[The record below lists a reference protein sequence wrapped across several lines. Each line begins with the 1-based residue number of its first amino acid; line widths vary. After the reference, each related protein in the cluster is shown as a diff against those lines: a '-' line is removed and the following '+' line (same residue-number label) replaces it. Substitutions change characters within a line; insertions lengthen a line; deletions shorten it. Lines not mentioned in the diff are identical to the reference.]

1 MTQHGTVLTI
11 GGQLGDDSAT
21 VYENLDDV
29 QFTDA
34 ASSMGSWSATVPS
47 DGEFAHDIFKQ
58 IYIYHDGDILFRGE
72 LESFDDDYSAGTT
85 TLSGRGALVT
95 LDRVTD
101 TVTYSDTTVYEA
113 LRDAWSNTQF
123 DVSVLPPNRELFDK
137 TYPTESDHI
146 QKWSWEGDDD
156 GLTQIVTEGASV
168 ERNRLVI
175 DDPNLLL
182 DDTSGSTQYPSIRPD
197 TQVRYFAMLVETAS
211 PVSEFKV
218 GMKQMN
224 LSGTQWDIVSYDTP
238 QRFHVFHFAFTNSDD
253 RYRPMLETTGETLE
267 ILRTE
272 LMAPD
277 PDGFATIDEVELEG
291 TVFENLQRLHELG
304 AYTFTVRDYE
314 TLDIE
319 AVPIGTIAREPDW
332 RVTDATRTLDFTD
345 YANVVTVHGRT
356 RDDGTQATA
365 TRKNQSEI
373 DELAAR
379 GVGDNGEIQTF
390 EKNPELETQSEVDSR
405 AERLLEESVNE
416 RDEAGTLEI
425 APQYV
430 APGFTYP
437 VSNWGD
443 AFEYGSQIGTNSLYF
458 DGTSYADYQFT
469 YPSSDEPEGLVW
481 TTEFWI
487 HPDCIA
493 SLNADEWV
501 TLFYVA
507 NDIDDAT
514 IRLHGDGS
522 IDFGADVGESYMTRT
537 EPDLIRDGEAQRLS
551 VVWNYETR
559 RLYVDGDL
567 KLELSSYNPSEYS
580 QMWAEIDSATFYIGA
595 DKHGNHNYT
604 GGIDDLRFWMDTG
617 PRSGTKIRETY
628 DTDLLETEADLSTMP
643 VYFRFDDMTD
653 PSTFINDGDVA
664 QYNTETTNA
673 GAEYQDAFG
682 QLEEVQYTL
691 GTGDTISLDFDIS
704 GRIDTEL
711 IKTQRVSRSNRR
723 SL

>member
-21 VYENLDDV
+21 VFENLDDV

-47 DGEFAHDIFKQ
+47 DGGFADAIFED
-58 IYIYHDGDILFRGE
+58 IYIYHEDDILFGGE

-123 DVSVLPPNRELFDK
+123 DVSVLPPNRELFNK
-137 TYPTESDHI
+137 TYPSESDHI
-146 QKWSWEGDDD
+146 RKWGWEGDDD
-156 GLTQIVTEGASV
+156 GLTGIDTSGAFV

-175 DDPNLLL
+175 DDPNLML
-182 DDTSGSTQYPSIRPD
+182 DDTNGGTQYPSIRPD
-197 TQVRYFAMLVETAS
+197 TSVRYFAMLVETAS
-211 PVSEFKV
+211 PVTEFKV
-218 GMKQMN
+218 GLKQMN
-224 LSGTQWDIVSYDTP
+224 LSGTQWDTVSYDTP
-238 QRFHVFHFAFTNSDD
+238 QRFHVFHFEFADGDD

-304 AYTFTVRDYE
+304 AYTFTVRDYG

-319 AVPIGTIAREPDW
+319 AVPVGTIAREPDW

-356 RDDGTQATA
+356 RNDGTQATA

-379 GVGDNGEIQTF
+379 GVGDNGEIQHF

-443 AFEYGSQIGTNSLYF
+443 AFQYGSQIGTNSLYF
-458 DGTSYADYQFT
+458 DGTSHAEFEFT
-469 YPSSDEPEGLVW
+469 YSSSDGPDGGVW
-481 TTEFWI
+481 TTELWL

-501 TLFYVA
+501 TLLHVQNETA
-507 NDIDDAT
+507 EAE
-514 IRLHGDGS
+514 IRLYGDGS
-522 IDFGADVGESYMTRT
+522 INVGEPAGSAYMTRT
-537 EPDLIRDGEAQRLS
+537 DPGVLRDGDAQRLS
-551 VVWNYETR
+551 VVWRHDER
-559 RLYVDGDL
+559 RVYVDGQ
-567 KLELSSYNPSEYS
+567 LEAEYSSANPSEYD
-580 QMWAEIDSATFYIGA
+580 QIYVDADGATCYIGA
-595 DKHGNHNYT
+595 DGDGNHHYT
-604 GGIDDLRFWMDTG
+604 GGIDDVRFWVDSG
-617 PRSGTKIRETY
+617 PRSQATIRETY
-628 DTDLLETEADLSTMP
+628 DIDLLETEADLGAMP

-664 QYNTETTNA
+664 QYNTDTTNA
-673 GAEYQDAFG
+673 GAEFQDAFG
-682 QLEEVQYTL
+682 QLEEVQYSL

-711 IKTQRVSRSNRR
+711 IKTQRTSRSNRR